1 MRYGSVDREYA
12 LRLATWPPDQDGPAL
27 MVNFLRYRE
36 RAAYT
41 AGGDAG
47 GPVAPDGTAL
57 TGREA
62 DDRYAP
68 VDVLADLG
76 ARIVFTGEVV
86 GPDGAG
92 ERWDRVA
99 IVRYPTR
106 RSFIEMQR
114 RDDFKERHV
123 HKEAGV
129 EFTINC
135 TALPEGPVVGDDG
148 GSGTVTFVLWPDGTV
163 PAAALPSDA
172 RLVVEGRVIGDER
185 RWGHLTVYFGRPAP
199 QAPPGCLTV
208 VVAPA
213 RERLRAAIDA
223 WPGR

>member
-1 MRYGSVDREYA
+1 MRYGTVDRDYA
-12 LRLATWPPDQDGPAL
+12 LRLATWPPDEDGPAL

-36 RAAYT
+36 RAAY
-41 AGGDAG
+41 AHGE
-47 GPVAPDGTAL
+47 AL
-57 TGREA
+57 SGREA

-76 ARIVFTGEVV
+76 ARIVFTGDVVDSGEVSQ
-86 GPDGAG
+86 G
-92 ERWDRVA
+92 WDRVA

-106 RSFIEMQR
+106 QSFIAMQR

-135 TALPEGPVVGDDG
+135 TALPEGPVAGDDG
-148 GSGTVTFVLWPDGTV
+148 GSGTVTFVLWPEGTV
-163 PAAALPSDA
+163 PPAVLEQGA

-185 RWGHLTVYFGRPAP
+185 RWGHLTVHFGHPAP
-199 QAPPGCLTV
+199 PAPAGCLTV